1 VEPEPVVM
9 VLGTGAWRWVY
20 EAVMVTLAVL
30 VVVLLPFEN
39 EGWILAVN
47 LAVWGL
53 FVADYV
59 TRLALST
66 DRRAFFRRNIV
77 DLLAIMPADFFRAL
91 RVLRLARL
99 LRVVRAG
106 SVLARVLREVR
117 GVATTN
123 GLSWVLIVSVCTVA
137 SGALIVWAVEPAI
150 DSFAD
155 ATRWSVVTATTVGY
169 GDLAPENPL
178 ARVVAVVLMLVGI
191 GTIGMLTGSIAT
203 YFIGDEDAQATPTSL
218 TSARGSASGRN
229 SPFKSENASPACW
242 R

>member
-117 GVATTN
+117 G
-123 GLSWVLIVSVCTVA
+123 
-137 SGALIVWAVEPAI
+137 
-150 DSFAD
+150 
-155 ATRWSVVTATTVGY
+155 
-169 GDLAPENPL
+169 APRP
-178 ARVVAVVLMLVGI
+178 
-191 GTIGMLTGSIAT
+191 TGSA
-203 YFIGDEDAQATPTSL
+203 G
-218 TSARGSASGRN
+218 
-229 SPFKSENASPACW
+229 C
-242 R
+242 

>member
-91 RVLRLARL
+91 RVLRLARP
-99 LRVVRAG
+99 
-106 SVLARVLREVR
+106 SVSCVPAACWLACSGRS
-117 GVATTN
+117 A
-123 GLSWVLIVSVCTVA
+123 VS
-137 SGALIVWAVEPAI
+137 P
-150 DSFAD
+150 
-155 ATRWSVVTATTVGY
+155 R
-169 GDLAPENPL
+169 P
-178 ARVVAVVLMLVGI
+178 
-191 GTIGMLTGSIAT
+191 TGSA
-203 YFIGDEDAQATPTSL
+203 G
-218 TSARGSASGRN
+218 
-229 SPFKSENASPACW
+229 C
-242 R
+242 